1 MRILTAVIFA
11 GIAAAL
17 TSCGTLSLTDVKNFE
32 GVQEYNL
39 GDDVNTSYSDYCGD
53 LHNDRLIFTSNRPTV
68 EGYIQGEDFW
78 FTDRQGKSWTRA
90 LNLGASINTQRDEGS
105 PNVVSGG
112 DEIFFVIRNSED
124 GFGDEDIYQAEL
136 DYNGKW
142 QKVRNLGEGI
152 NTSYWDSHPYLSPD
166 GEELYF
172 VSDRPG
178 GYGGTDLYVAKR
190 TRSGRWGA
198 AKNLGPE
205 VNSSGDESSP
215 MVAPD
220 NETLFFAST
229 GHPGLGGYDIF
240 VSKKEQKKN
249 KWSKPVNAG
258 TPINTRKN
266 DQFFRLSAMEDTIFI
281 SSDRSGGNGELDI
294 WALAPNPYKDT
305 SRYTFYVSGMV
316 FDTTTQYPIRNATVK
331 IEPQNGKPFT
341 LQLENGKYRFRTKL
355 NSTYTM
361 TGSAKDYTTQTVT
374 FTVPST
380 LYYNEYRKNIG
391 LAAIPTS
398 PVERDSAKALERRG
412 VVVYFTFDK
421 SDIVSM
427 EAGKINEV
435 FVQQIKPLLDK
446 GQQFE
451 VVLNAYTCDLGTEQ
465 YNIGL
470 SRRRGAAVSRAFK
483 DLGTPVDAIVVNADG
498 EVPPHPDMSEE
509 ERTRNRRVEIVVIP
523 SVPQKE

>member
-1 MRILTAVIFA
+1 
-11 GIAAAL
+11 
-17 TSCGTLSLTDVKNFE
+17 
-32 GVQEYNL
+32 
-39 GDDVNTSYSDYCGD
+39 
-53 LHNDRLIFTSNRPTV
+53 
-68 EGYIQGEDFW
+68 
-78 FTDRQGKSWTRA
+78 
-90 LNLGASINTQRDEGS
+90 
-105 PNVVSGG
+105 
-112 DEIFFVIRNSED
+112 
-124 GFGDEDIYQAEL
+124 
-136 DYNGKW
+136 
-142 QKVRNLGEGI
+142 
-152 NTSYWDSHPYLSPD
+152 
-166 GEELYF
+166 
-172 VSDRPG
+172 
-178 GYGGTDLYVAKR
+178 
-190 TRSGRWGA
+190 
-198 AKNLGPE
+198 